1 MQAPGSHLIT
11 ETSNDTEN
19 TNYMSWRN
27 SNDRKTLERAHPLS
41 GFTLIE
47 LLVVIAIIGILAALL
62 LPALTAVKFKAQKIK
77 CTSNLKQLTTAA
89 IMYQGDFGPIGY
101 GGSGGNGVWLSSLI
115 SYYAQVSTLRYC
127 PVASSVVN
135 PNAGPGTQQG
145 DAGHCW
151 NWSGAIDPVNQG
163 SYTINGWLYQM
174 AGATTWV
181 PDNPSGS
188 YYPKESAIRFPSQ
201 TPEFG
206 DGVWPDAWPNNSGSA
221 APYLDTANYASAHI
235 NLNNPGIGPQVPAGT
250 VGSAPIARFMIS
262 RHTSA
267 PPGSAP
273 TSFFVRSPA
282 TYIPGRINLSF
293 ADGHAETVFLNN
305 LWNYYWSG
313 NSVPQGHP

>member
-1 MQAPGSHLIT
+1 
-11 ETSNDTEN
+11 
-19 TNYMSWRN
+19 MSRRN
-27 SNDRKTLERAHPLS
+27 SDDRKTPERAHPLS

-151 NWSGAIDPVNQG
+151 NWSGAIDSVNQG

-174 AGATTWV
+174 AGATAWV

-201 TPEFG
+201 TPAFG

-221 APYLDTANYASAHI
+221 YPLLDAAGANGSRIDLY
-235 NLNNPGIGPQVPAGT
+235 NPNIGSTIPGGGT
-250 VGSAPIARFMIS
+250 GSAPISRFMIA
-262 RHTSA
+262 RH
-267 PPGSAP
+267 GSAGP
-273 TSFFVRSPA
+273 RSLAPQGLFLVRS
-282 TYIPGRINLSF
+282 TTVIPGRINLSF

-313 NSVPQGHP
+313 NSMPQGHP